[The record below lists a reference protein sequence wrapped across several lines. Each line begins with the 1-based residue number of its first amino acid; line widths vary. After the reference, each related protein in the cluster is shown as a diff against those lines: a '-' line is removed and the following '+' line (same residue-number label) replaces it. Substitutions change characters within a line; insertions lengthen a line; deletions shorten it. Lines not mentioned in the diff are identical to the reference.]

1 MVVLTPP
8 TQHIRPIRCA
18 REYRYPP
25 GVWAA
30 AFAGVDWSSAR
41 CLSEKPGRAVW
52 RVVLD
57 LPGGP
62 EELVVK
68 VCMHRSIVD
77 SARSVAHLGRLQRQ
91 WRGAARLSR
100 KGFGVARGL
109 ALLRGRAGGRSC
121 DVLVMASAPG
131 VPLIDLMASPG
142 SLGVRT
148 EHEIA
153 RLLGEL
159 VSLLDGERLHSK
171 DLKPSNILVDLNTED
186 GVPALTIIDSD
197 TVGHRPDHPLL
208 PLVLEPMGVGVLPR
222 RSLLARAVKSWAW
235 HEWLNAP
242 YDTLER
248 EIGGRP
254 EHELARRA
262 WAELEVLVEGHGDP
276 TPRHDPL
283 ERTAESL
290 TLGGTA

>member
-1 MVVLTPP
+1 MLTPP
-8 TQHIRPIRCA
+8 TQHIHTIRAA
-18 REYRYPP
+18 REYRHPP
-25 GVWAA
+25 EVWAR
-30 AFAGVDWSSAR
+30 AFAGVDWASAR

-52 RVVLD
+52 RVVLG

-68 VCMHRSIVD
+68 VCAHRSFVD
-77 SARSVAHLGRLQRQ
+77 TARSVAHLGRLQRQ

-109 ALLRGRAGGRSC
+109 ALLRGRTGGRSC

-131 VPLIDLMASPG
+131 VPLIDLMASG
-142 SLGVRT
+142 SCPVRT

-153 RLLGEL
+153 RRLGEL

-171 DLKPSNILVDLNTED
+171 DLKPSNILVDLDTED
-186 GVPALTIIDSD
+186 GAVALTIIDSD
-197 TVGHRPDHPLL
+197 TVGHRPAHPLL
-208 PLVLEPMGVGVLPR
+208 PLALEPVGVGVLPR
-222 RSLLARAVKSWAW
+222 RSLLAEVIKSWAW

-262 WAELEVLVEGHGDP
+262 WAELEALVEGHGDP

-283 ERTAESL
+283 ERPSEPVTIGPA
-290 TLGGTA
+290 A